1 MLSTIRVKISDQ
13 RLVITE
19 APKIASG
26 GNGTNFVA
34 FEFDESW
41 DNFAKTGVFYTNP
54 AAKKRSQLGLDNICE
69 IPPQVLKKKG
79 RMYFGVAGVDEHG
92 KRKTSEVVPYGVDEG
107 ASPEGSLPGAG
118 EKAYWDDVLAKIAKC
133 ETAVRDAIAQV
144 GNVFDA
150 SMQALNVSLN
160 HKTRHSKGGRD
171 EIHPSDIGAAQERHR
186 HLATEIDE
194 LLPTEYD
201 EENETLELG
210 ELFQGDPVPEE
221 EINAAVENYLKE
233 NPPEISGVTDD
244 QVAKAVE
251 DYLVENPPQGGT
263 GVIIDPELKYSGTA
277 ADAKICGEKF
287 GEIEQQ
293 IADILYVPIEVV
305 SFVNDGGTKENGDK
319 ISPLTLSWELNK
331 EPVSLTVAGQAVTP
345 AKSGFVTV
353 NEEISETK
361 TFDLVAADERE
372 ATAAKSVTL
381 YFYDGV
387 YYGTAAKPET
397 VDSAFIKALSGK
409 KLTGNKNQTAEIDGG
424 KGLYFFYAYP
434 KTMGTSKF
442 NIGGFD
448 YEYEAETVS
457 FENDFGV
464 IKDYYVYV
472 SGQPISSD
480 VSVTVKGG

>member
-150 SMQALNVSLN
+150 SMQALNVSLK

-171 EIHPSDIGAAQERHR
+171 EIRPSDIGAAQERHR

-201 EENETLELG
+201 EESETLELG

-331 EPVSLTVAGQAVTP
+331 DPASVIVNGTNCAEKKTGSLTINGEFTETQ
-345 AKSGFVTV
+345 SF
-353 NEEISETK
+353 EIVVSDEKGTTARKETK
-361 TFDLVAADERE
+361 INFVDGIYSGCKE
-372 ATAAKSVTL
+372 APATI
-381 YFYDGV
+381 
-387 YYGTAAKPET
+387 
-397 VDSAFIKALSGK
+397 DSAFILSLTK
-409 KLTGNKNQTAEIDGG
+409 KLASGKNQTVSVTGG
-424 KGLYFFYAYP
+424 ENKFFWYAYP
-434 KTMGTSKF
+434 KSMGTSIF

-448 YEYEAETVS
+448 YEFESETVS
-457 FENDFGV
+457 FENKFGV
-464 IKDYYVYV
+464 IKDYIVYV
-472 SGQPISSD
+472 SDNPMISNL
-480 VSVTVKGG
+480 SVTVKEG